1 MCPINLAESNGIPRP
16 PVTIFGFNR
25 PNHLRSCLESL
36 VANKNSKSHKYF
48 LFVDGPRTKL
58 EKTIVQQVIEV
69 ANQFQQKIDLE
80 IIISKDNKGLSKS
93 IISGITTISNLYD
106 SIIVVEDDLEL
117 HPEFLNFMSE
127 NLHLYRDSESVASI
141 QGFTYPISLG
151 SVECYFLKGADC
163 WGWGTWRRNWKLLEI
178 DSNKMIS
185 QLRSSKLTR
194 EFDLDG
200 AFPYSRMLERQA
212 RGEVDSWAIRWHASM
227 FLLGKLSL
235 YPSQSLVRNNGFD
248 GSGTHKSA
256 SDKED
261 FCAFTEFSYKLP
273 AEIYESKSA
282 RHALIRYLRKKYG
295 TYPAFHP
302 AGLISRIKR
311 KILS

>member
-1 MCPINLAESNGIPRP
+1 MQVGERSELVNLPRP
-16 PVTIFGFNR
+16 PVVIFGFNR
-25 PNHLRSCLESL
+25 PKHLRICLESL
-36 VANKNSKSHKYF
+36 VANKNFSEHRYYIF
-48 LFVDGPRTKL
+48 IDGPRTNEDKVL
-58 EKTIVQQVIEV
+58 IQQVIEV
-69 ANQFQQKIDLE
+69 ANSFKKVLDLKMIE
-80 IIISKDNKGLSKS
+80 SKLNKGLSDS
-93 IISGITTISNLYD
+93 LISGITEILREFE
-106 SIIVVEDDLEL
+106 SIIVLEDDLEL